1 MPYVSTFGGN
11 TLGVGPAAGALIPSA
26 MIAAA
31 VGMTCLGVWTLL
43 MAPDF
48 SFDAPSEI
56 IAGLFFLTFAL
67 AIGTVAATFIAT
79 FDLCL
84 FGLPIAV
91 LLGDRIRHPLA
102 LGVSLVDA
110 VAGALFAATGSKLG
124 IAGEGDF
131 SLEFFALVLC
141 FALPAG
147 YIYRRNI
154 IALREQAEYV

>member
-1 MPYVSTFGGN
+1 
-11 TLGVGPAAGALIPSA
+11 
-26 MIAAA
+26 
-31 VGMTCLGVWTLL
+31 MTCLGAWAIL
-43 MAPDF
+43 MTPDF
-48 SFDAPSEI
+48 SFNSPSEI
-56 IAGLFFLTFAL
+56 VAGLFFLTIAL

-79 FDLCL
+79 FYLCI

-110 VAGALFAATGSKLG
+110 IAGAIFAATGSKLG
-124 IAGEGDF
+124 IAGAGEF

-147 YIYRRNI
+147 YLYRRNI